1 MHDHQR
7 LKQNIQQYQNEAQPP
22 SAHIKH
28 NIQSSSKGGLMNS
41 MRMFTY
47 NIKQANTSTILGSII
62 LIIAV
67 IMLIYYFKNKGG
79 FSNVKI
85 NEIKYD
91 FF

>member
-7 LKQNIQQYQNEAQPP
+7 LKQNIQQYQNGAQPP
-22 SAHIKH
+22 AAHIKH
-28 NIQSSSKGGLMNS
+28 NIQSSKGGFMNS

-47 NIKQANTSTILGSII
+47 NIKQANTSTVLGTVV

-67 IMLIYYFKNKGG
+67 IMLIYYFKNKGS